1 MLEVIKNSKTLAL
14 LALSGL
20 LVFASAPGLAS
31 ATLAGENGP
40 IVYVEQTEVP
50 CDEVEVDTTIQ
61 TQESIIIDDC
71 SVDVTQV
78 VTTTPTGE
86 NPVVAAEFGATEETS
101 SEDATTATIS
111 PNDASGNH
119 TIVLATEKSV
129 YTCEEYEDDYRL
141 QSIQIEDY
149 SEDEYC
155 YYAGEDAVIYRVQ
168 IDKNGN
174 PLGAPTVVT
183 TVSGPEGAT
192 TYSNYYVELSYSPD
206 QQNVAGLRFYYA
218 EPNYDVSR
226 DSEEDEEENE
236 NVFGPN
242 YVIERINLASGNV
255 EQLVGPKFDP
265 FMNVGYAQSGAIYFT
280 QLVCGEYCPWN
291 DNYDNLSSNE
301 SGDEWDG
308 DWEEPNS
315 EVWFFAP
322 NATEATRL
330 TNTSEIN
337 EYFLSASPD
346 SKTLLV
352 CDPLTSLYYTVN
364 TATGEVTT
372 LSLED
377 VENPFLPL
385 FFSPDGKSYLG
396 TMGNRYKQQ
405 CGERFLAARALEIAL
420 DDEELERGV
429 AVAALADFKN
439 AVIVN
444 GLENPDDWAPI
455 VPTITTTTQ
464 VLGTTTTKTVA
475 TPKLQSTGSETVMLA
490 VIAGSFITILAGLSF
505 AYRRTE

>member
-1 MLEVIKNSKTLAL
+1 MIEVIKNSKTLAL

-40 IVYVEQTEVP
+40 IVYVEEIEVP
-50 CDEVEVDTTIQ
+50 CEDMTTDETIQ
-61 TQESIIIDDC
+61 TQESNIIDDC
-71 SVDVTQV
+71 SVDATQV

-86 NPVVAAEFGATEETS
+86 NPVVAAEFGTTEETS
-101 SEDATTATIS
+101 SEEVTTATIS

-119 TIVLATEKSV
+119 TIVLATEKA
-129 YTCEEYEDDYRL
+129 TFECEEYEDEYRL
-141 QSIQIEDY
+141 QSIQVEGSND
-149 SEDEYC
+149 SEYC

-174 PLGAPTVVT
+174 PLGEPTVVT
-183 TVSGPEGAT
+183 TVSGPEGAE
-192 TYSNYYVELSYSPD
+192 TYANYYVELSYSPD

-218 EPNYDVSR
+218 EPTKDVTR
-226 DSEEDEEENE
+226 NSEENEEEND

-280 QLVCGEYCPWN
+280 QLVCGRHCPW
-291 DNYDNLSSNE
+291 
-301 SGDEWDG
+301 DEGHTSDFQDEDRFNWPK
-308 DWEEPNS
+308 PNS
-315 EVWFFAP
+315 EVWVFAP
-322 NATEATRL
+322 NATEATQL

-352 CDPLTSLYYTVN
+352 CDPVTSLYYTVN

-377 VENPFLPL
+377 TKNPFLPL

-405 CGERFLAARALEIAL
+405 CGERFMAARTLEIVL
-420 DDEELERGV
+420 DDEEVDRGV

-439 AVIVN
+439 AVIIN

-455 VPTITTTTQ
+455 VPKVTTTTQ
-464 VLGTTTTKTVA
+464 VLGTTTTKTA
-475 TPKLQSTGSETVMLA
+475 TTPKLQSTGSEAVLFA
-490 VIAGSFITILAGLSF
+490 VIAGSFITILAGVSF